1 MQERN
6 MRRLHSGL
14 ALFLISCGNPNT
26 TVTKFNL
33 PPTVSI
39 EAPTAESFFDERTEV
54 VFEALVS
61 DNAQDPEELLM
72 VWSSDLQGDLI
83 GNSLVEADGRV
94 VYPTTSLIPGTHTIT
109 LTVTDAEE
117 ESSIDT
123 VVVNIND
130 LPESSYL
137 ELLSPQMGD
146 VGRSDEPFHFELAV
160 QDDFDDV
167 FVMDISFL
175 TDHQDF
181 AEEDPIGA
189 FCTPIP
195 TEENTAYCTAQL
207 PIGEHIL
214 TFAVVNSS
222 DLEAEVT
229 HEFSVRHPDDI
240 DDDGDGF
247 TENEGDCDDVNPEV
261 NPGEPEIPN
270 DLDENCNDIIDEGTE
285 NYDDDGDGFTEL
297 EGDCNDADSMIYPD
311 SVEFPNGIDDDCDE
325 VIDDETPIYDDD
337 GDGFCES
344 PPCLN
349 AQSSEIDCDDQNSG
363 IFPGAPESEDGLD
376 EDCDGTID
384 EGTNAYDDDG
394 DGFSENE
401 GDCDDTTT
409 QRSPAVAEIC
419 GDGVD
424 NDCDQDQNDEG
435 AQGCV
440 DYYYDYDGDGYG
452 YGDLSLG
459 TSLGVCTCEP
469 TGQFTALQA
478 GDCEDSLP
486 QVSPDQSGFFSAAY
500 SLTSGGSSFD
510 YDCSG
515 SEERENT
522 NVGDCGFGINDGIC
536 AMQSPGWSGSVPD
549 CGQSGGLIDDHGDCE
564 WEWAWFNSGCENDPG
579 TSAVQT
585 CR

>member
-1 MQERN
+1 MTRFYC
-6 MRRLHSGL
+6 GL
-14 ALFLISCGNPNT
+14 ALFLLSCGSPNT
-26 TVTKFNL
+26 AVTKFNL

-39 EAPTAESFFDERTEV
+39 EAPMADSSFDERTEV

-61 DNAQDPEELLM
+61 DNAQDPDELLM
-72 VWSSDLQGDLI
+72 VWSSDLQGELM
-83 GNSLVEADGRV
+83 GNTLVEADGRV
-94 VYPTTSLIPGTHTIT
+94 VYPTTSLSPGTHTIT

-130 LPESSYL
+130 MPESAYL
-137 ELLSPQMGD
+137 ELLSPQPGD
-146 VGRSDEPFHFELAV
+146 VGRSDEPFDFELAV

-167 FVMDISFL
+167 FAMDIAFLSDHPDFEAADPVGSF
-175 TDHQDF
+175 
-181 AEEDPIGA
+181 
-189 FCTPIP
+189 CVPIP
-195 TEENTAYCTAQL
+195 TAENTAYCTAQL
-207 PIGEHIL
+207 PIGDHVL
-214 TFAVVNSS
+214 TFMVVNASEE
-222 DLEAEVT
+222 EAQLT

-247 TENEGDCDDVNPEV
+247 TENEGDCDDFNSEI
-261 NPGEPEIPN
+261 NPGEPETPN
-270 DLDENCNDIIDEGTE
+270 EIDENCNGVVDEGTE

-297 EGDCNDADSMIYPD
+297 EGDCNDADSIVYPD
-311 SVEFPNGIDDDCDE
+311 SAEFPNGIDDDCDE

-349 AQSSEIDCDDQNSG
+349 ASSSQIDCNDENSG
-363 IFPGAPESEDGLD
+363 IFPGAPESEDGQD
-376 EDCDGTID
+376 EDCDGTVD

-394 DGFSENE
+394 DGYSENQ
-401 GDCDDTTT
+401 GDCDDTTP
-409 QRSPAVAEIC
+409 QRSPALQEIC

-435 AQGCV
+435 AQGCF

-452 YGDLSLG
+452 YGDDAAG
-459 TSLGVCTCEP
+459 TALKVCTCEP
-469 TGQFTALQA
+469 TGQFTAVQD

-486 QVSPDQSGFFSAAY
+486 QVSPDQTGFYTTPY
-500 SLTSGGSSFD
+500 SLLSGGTSYD

-515 SEERENT
+515 AEELERT
-522 NVGDCGFGINDGIC
+522 DVGDCGFGINDGIC
-536 AMQSPGWSGSVPD
+536 AMQSPGWSGSVPS
-549 CGQSGGLIDDHGDCE
+549 CGQPGGLIDDHGDCS
-564 WEWAWFNSGCENDPG
+564 WEWDWFNSGCEDDPG
-579 TSAVQT
+579 ASSTQA